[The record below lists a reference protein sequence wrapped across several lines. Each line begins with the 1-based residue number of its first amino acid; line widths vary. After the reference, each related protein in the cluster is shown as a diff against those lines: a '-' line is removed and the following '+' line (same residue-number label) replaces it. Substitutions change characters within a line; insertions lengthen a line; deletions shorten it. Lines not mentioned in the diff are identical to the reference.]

1 MVFEFKLPDVGEG
14 VAEGEVVKWLVK
26 EGAEVKENQPL
37 VEIMTDKVNV
47 EISSPKKGTILKLNA
62 KEGEV
67 VKVGQVL
74 LVIGEKG
81 EQAPTGPPPSTPAT
95 PAQVVAK
102 PAEVTRTAT
111 VVPAAAPKK
120 PQEILA
126 TPSTRKLA
134 RDLGVDLAIV
144 QGTGPGGRIT
154 DDDVRRFK
162 ESGRR
167 PAAVVVTIP
176 TKAGV
181 EERVPLRGI
190 RRKIA
195 EHMIK
200 STHTAAHVS
209 HVDEVDMTEVVHLRE
224 KAKVSAEKRGVK
236 LTYLPFIIKALIPAL
251 KQYPYLNASL
261 DDEREEI
268 ILKKYY
274 NIGIATN
281 TEQGLVVPVIK
292 DADHKSITQLAEE
305 VAKLSERAR
314 TGQLT
319 LDEIQGSTFTI
330 TNVGAIGGV
339 FATPIINYPEVA
351 ILGVH
356 KITKRPVVKDNQ
368 VVIRDMTYFSVSFDH
383 RVLDGAMAA
392 QFMTVIKQYLEDP
405 KLLLLETD

>member
-1 MVFEFKLPDVGEG
+1 MVFEFRLPDVGEG

-47 EISSPKKGTILKLNA
+47 EIPSPKKGTVLKLNA

-81 EQAPTGPPPSTPAT
+81 EQAPAGPTSSTPAH
-95 PAQVVAK
+95 VVAK
-102 PAEVTRTAT
+102 SAEVQRAVT
-111 VVPAAAPKK
+111 VVPAAVPKK
-120 PQEILA
+120 PQEVLA
-126 TPSTRKLA
+126 TPATRKLA

-154 DDDVRRFK
+154 DDDVRHFK

-167 PAAVVVTIP
+167 PAALAVTVP

-200 STHTAAHVS
+200 SVHTTAQVS

-224 KAKVSAEKRGVK
+224 KAKASTEKRGVK

-261 DDEREEI
+261 DDEKEEI
-268 ILKKYY
+268 VLKKYY
-274 NIGIATN
+274 NIGIATD

-292 DADHKSITQLAEE
+292 DADHKSITQLAED
-305 VAKLSERAR
+305 VARLSERAR
-314 TGQLT
+314 AGQLT

-330 TNVGAIGGV
+330 TNVGSIGGV
-339 FATPIINYPEVA
+339 FATPIINYPEVG

-368 VVIRDMTYFSVSFDH
+368 IVIRDMTYFSVSFDH